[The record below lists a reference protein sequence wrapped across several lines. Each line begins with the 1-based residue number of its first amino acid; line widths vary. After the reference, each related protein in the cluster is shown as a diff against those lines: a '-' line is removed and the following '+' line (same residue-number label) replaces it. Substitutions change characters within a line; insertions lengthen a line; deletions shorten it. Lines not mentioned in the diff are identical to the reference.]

1 MGCGYDVGKE
11 KPKSQSKRSNG
22 LSTLFK
28 DQKTWLVTGCA
39 GFIGSNIVQELLV
52 NDQKVIGVDNLI
64 TGRRSNLEDL
74 TAVLGDEVMSRFE
87 FREQDLLERDVCD
100 AAVGDADII
109 IHQAALG
116 SVPRSIE
123 RPLDSHRNNVEAF
136 VNLLSAMKDHGGR
149 RFVYASSSSVYG
161 DHPDLPKVEAQTGN
175 LLSPYALTK
184 QINEEYADVFARVY
198 DFEFVGL
205 RYFNVFGRRQDPD
218 GAYAAVIPKWTQA
231 LIRNEPVFINGDGD
245 TSRDFT
251 YIDNVVQINL
261 KAALT
266 DNPQAVNRVY
276 NVAVGERTTL
286 NQLYSA
292 IKEELSHRFAHVK
305 DHEPTYRDFRPGDIR
320 HSLADVSAARELLKY
335 APDVKL
341 QEGLKRTMDWYVE
354 DLT

>member
-1 MGCGYDVGKE
+1 MFKE
-11 KPKSQSKRSNG
+11 
-22 LSTLFK
+22 
-28 DQKTWLVTGCA
+28 QKTWLVTGCA
-39 GFIGSNIVQELLV
+39 GFVGSNLVQELLV
-52 NDQKVIGVDNLI
+52 NGQRVIGVDNLI
-64 TGRRSNLEDL
+64 TGRRSNLEDVG
-74 TAVLGDEVMSRFE
+74 AVLSAEQMSRFE
-87 FREQDLLERDVCD
+87 FREQDLLDSDVCQ
-100 AAVGDADII
+100 AAVADADVIL
-109 IHQAALG
+109 HQAALG

-218 GAYAAVIPKWTQA
+218 GAYAAVIPKWTQS

-266 DNPQAVNRVY
+266 DNPAAVNRVY

-286 NQLYSA
+286 NQLYA
-292 IKEELSHRFAHVK
+292 ALKNELSSRFAHVQ
-305 DHEPTYRDFRPGDIR
+305 DHAPTYREFRPGDIR
-320 HSLADVSAARELLKY
+320 HSLADVSAARELLQY
-335 APDVKL
+335 QPDIKL
-341 QEGLKRTMDWYVE
+341 EQGLKQTMDWYVE
-354 DLT
+354 ALT